1 MSNGPF
7 PIATARQA
15 GFTLVEMIVSL
26 GITALLLVGVLATFD
41 LNSRITRVETH
52 VADMQQSLRI
62 AQDDIVR
69 TVRMAGRGGLSLADA
84 ANPLPAGVA
93 ISFRDNVPDN
103 QLMVDGKP
111 ETRIVAGTDV
121 LTVRGVLGTLYQ
133 SNVAGSL
140 TLKPTVNNPTS
151 GELILTDPSPGG
163 AAQDLTPLKTAIANA
178 LEDGIADAILLVSTL
193 DDTIH
198 AVVELDAG
206 ASVVAAN
213 SVTLAFTISGS
224 AQADAYGKLSPGGV
238 FPAALQNVSYAG
250 ILEEYRYY
258 IREDHAI
265 PNDLTSDLTPKL
277 VKARFYPGTDMPHR
291 KLDTNARLDLA
302 DNILDLQV
310 AFGFDTA
317 NLGSRTQDE
326 DHLGQDDQIAESA
339 DGLGDDWLF
348 NATADQPTDAVWQN
362 LPPEYVR
369 ISTLARTDRRD
380 PDPNYR
386 SPLLPARIENRAYPA
401 TDPANSDT
409 ERKFRRRRLQTL
421 IDLRNL

>member
-1 MSNGPF
+1 MNHGPF
-7 PIATARQA
+7 PIAMPRQA

-26 GITALLLVGVLATFD
+26 AITALLLVGVLATFD

-52 VADMQQSLRI
+52 VADMQQSMRI

-69 TVRMAGRGGLSLADA
+69 TVRMAGRGGLTLADA
-84 ANPLPAGVA
+84 ANPLPQGVA
-93 ISFRDNVPDN
+93 ISFRDNVADD
-103 QLMVDGKP
+103 QLMVATDP

-140 TLKPTVNNPTS
+140 TLVPAVNPTS
-151 GELILTDPSPGG
+151 GTLVITDPSPGG
-163 AAQDLTPLKTAIANA
+163 AAQDLTPLKTAIA
-178 LEDGIADAILLVSTL
+178 DGVPEAILLVSTL
-193 DDTIH
+193 DDTIN
-198 AVVELDAG
+198 AVVELNPG
-206 ASVVAAN
+206 ASVVGAN
-213 SVTLAFTISGS
+213 SVTLAFRVSGS

-265 PNDLTSDLTPKL
+265 PNDRASDLTPKL
-277 VKARFYPGTDMPHR
+277 VKARFFPGTDQPYR
-291 KLDTNARLDLA
+291 GQAINARLDLA

-310 AFGFDTA
+310 AFGFDTT
-317 NLGSRTQDE
+317 NLGSRAQDE
-326 DHLGQDDQIAESA
+326 DHLGQDDEIAESD
-339 DGLGDDWLF
+339 DGQGDDWLF
-348 NATADQPTDAVWQN
+348 NAAADQPTDAVWQN

-386 SPLLPARIENRAYPA
+386 SPLLPERIENRAYPA

>member
-1 MSNGPF
+1 MNNGPF

-26 GITALLLVGVLATFD
+26 AITALLLVGVLATFD

-69 TVRMAGRGGLSLADA
+69 TVRMSGRGGLDLADV
-84 ANPLPAGVA
+84 ANPLPQGVA
-93 ISFRDNVPDN
+93 ISFRDNVADN
-103 QLMVDGKP
+103 QLMVATDP
-111 ETRIVAGTDV
+111 ETRIVPGTDV

-140 TLKPTVNNPTS
+140 TLVPAANPTS
-151 GELILTDPSPGG
+151 GTLTLTDPSPGG
-163 AAQDLTPLKTAIANA
+163 AAQDLTPLKTAIA
-178 LEDGIADAILLVSTL
+178 DGVAEAILLVSTL

-198 AVVELDAG
+198 AVVELNPG
-206 ASVVAAN
+206 ASIVDDK
-213 SVTLAFTISGS
+213 SVTLAFRISGS
-224 AQADAYGKLSPGGV
+224 AQADAYGKLSPGGA
-238 FPAALQNVSYAG
+238 FPAALQNVAYAG

-258 IREDHAI
+258 VREDHAI
-265 PNDLTSDLTPKL
+265 PNDRASDLTPKL
-277 VKARFYPGTDMPHR
+277 VKARFFPGTDQPYR
-291 KLDTNARLDLA
+291 GQAINARLDLA

-310 AFGFDTA
+310 AFGFNTP
-317 NLGSRTQDE
+317 NLGNRAQDS
-326 DHLGQDDQIAESA
+326 DYIGQDDQIAESA
-339 DGLGDDWLF
+339 NGVGDDWLF

-409 ERKFRRRRLQTL
+409 ERKFRRRRLQTV